1 MDSTTR
7 TACTSRRR
15 SRAGG
20 AVAAAGLLA
29 LVAGCGSG
37 SAAPA
42 PVAHPTGE
50 SRITAKAGE
59 RFTLTVHENA
69 STREH
74 WYLSAPRPDT
84 AVVRDRGQHSASD
97 SGDKHLVGGGSSLT
111 FTFEATGR
119 GSTRIVLTH
128 CTFATTCG
136 DGDGTPA
143 PASTAPYRE
152 SAPERVVYTVTVR

>member
-1 MDSTTR
+1 MR
-7 TACTSRRR
+7 GRGLN
-15 SRAGG
+15 RAGG

-37 SAAPA
+37 GAAPT
-42 PVAHPTGE
+42 PLAHPTGE
-50 SRITAKAGE
+50 SRVTAKVGE

-74 WYLSAPRPDT
+74 WYLSAPRRDT

-97 SGDKHLVGGGSSLT
+97 SGGKHLVGGGSSLT

-136 DGDGTPA
+136 DAEGGGMPA
-143 PASTAPYRE
+143 PASSAPYRE